1 MTAPPTMSRSPASS
15 VTLHAIRGE
24 RVRAGVMTAIA
35 ALYALANVVGYR
47 QAYPTQAS
55 REEFARAFSDNIA
68 LRLFYGIPH
77 DLASVGGYVEFRAM
91 GMIGILGSGWMVFAA
106 VRALRGE
113 EEAGCFELI
122 LAGAIGRGGALAAVL
137 AALALECAFL
147 YAVTAVVLLAS
158 ATLPGDMTAG
168 ESLLVAAGSVGPAL
182 VFAALGALASQLAPT
197 RRAAQAGASAVLAV
211 ALFLRIAADIGHGIG
226 WLRWATP
233 IGWDE
238 QLRPVT
244 GARPAVLLLFVAAA
258 VLVAG
263 VALAVARGR
272 DVDSSLIRAR
282 GHARSR
288 MALLGSPTQAAVRSE
303 LPTLIGWLVATGLFA
318 FALGA
323 FARSVAEEIRKVSI
337 HTYGLAIG
345 TATGYLAAVFALFA
359 LVVALYAASRIGGLR
374 DEESS
379 GRLETLF
386 ALPVAR
392 RAWMG
397 GRLALAAGTTVG
409 LSLAV
414 GVLAWAGALVTNGD
428 VSFADMLAAG
438 ANCIAAALLFL
449 ALGALLFAWVPRPSP
464 GAALGLVAVSFL
476 WELVGALVSAPSW
489 LLTISPFHHVTQV
502 PLVALDR
509 RGTAVMLAV
518 AAVAAGVAVER
529 FARRDLQ
536 TG

>member
-1 MTAPPTMSRSPASS
+1 MSRSPASAL
-15 VTLHAIRGE
+15 TLHAIRGE
-24 RVRAGVMTAIA
+24 RVRMGVMTAIA
-35 ALYALANVVGYR
+35 VLYALANVVGYR

-55 REEFARAFSDNIA
+55 RDEFARAFADNIA

-91 GMIGILGSGWMVFAA
+91 GMIGILGSAWMVFAA

-113 EEAGCFELI
+113 EESGCFELI
-122 LAGAIGRGGALAAVL
+122 LAGSIGRGGALAAVL

-147 YAVTAVVLLAS
+147 YVVEAAVLLAS

-168 ESLLVAAGSVGPAL
+168 ESLLVAAGSIGPAL
-182 VFAALGALASQLAPT
+182 VFATLGALASQLAPT
-197 RRAAQAGASAVLAV
+197 PRAAQAGASVVLAV
-211 ALFLRIAADIGHGIG
+211 ALFLRIAADIGHGIR
-226 WLRWATP
+226 WLRWTTP

-258 VLVAG
+258 AVPAG
-263 VALAVARGR
+263 AALAVARVR
-272 DVDSSLIRAR
+272 DVDSSIVGAR
-282 GHARSR
+282 GRARSR
-288 MALLGSPTQAAVRSE
+288 TALLGSPTQAAARSE
-303 LPTLIGWLVATGLFA
+303 LPTLLAWVVATGLFA

-323 FARSVAEEIRKVSI
+323 FARSVSEEIRKVSI
-337 HTYGLAIG
+337 HTYGLTIT

-359 LVVALYAASRIGGLR
+359 LVVALYAASRVGGLR

-397 GRLALAAGTTVG
+397 GRLALAAATTVA
-409 LSLAV
+409 LSLLV
-414 GVLAWAGALVTNGD
+414 GVLAWAGAVVTNGG
-428 VSFADMLAAG
+428 VSFADMLTAG

-449 ALGALLFAWVPRPSP
+449 GLGALLFAWVPRPSP
-464 GAALGLVAVSFL
+464 GAALGMVAVAFL
-476 WELVGALVSAPSW
+476 WELVGALLSAPWW

-502 PLVALDR
+502 PLVAADR
-509 RGTAVMLAV
+509 RGTAVMLV
-518 AAVAAGVAVER
+518 LAAVAGAAGVER
-529 FARRDLQ
+529 FARRDLS

>member
-1 MTAPPTMSRSPASS
+1 MFRSPASS
-15 VTLHAIRGE
+15 LTLHAIRGE
-24 RVRAGVMTAIA
+24 RVRMAVMTAIA
-35 ALYALANVVGYR
+35 VLYALANVVGYR
-47 QAYPTQAS
+47 QAYPTRAS

-91 GMIGILGSGWMVFAA
+91 GMIGILGAAWMVFAA

-113 EEAGCFELI
+113 EESGCFELI
-122 LAGAIGRGGALAAVL
+122 LAGTIGRGGALAAVL

-147 YAVTAVVLLAS
+147 YVVLAVVLLAS
-158 ATLPGDMTAG
+158 ATAPGDMTAG
-168 ESLLVAAGSVGPAL
+168 ESLLVAAGSLGPAL
-182 VFAALGALASQLAPT
+182 VFAAVGALAAQLAPT
-197 RRAAQAGASAVLAV
+197 RRSAQAGASAALAA

-226 WLRWATP
+226 WVRWTTP

-244 GARPAVLLLFVAAA
+244 GARPAVLLLFAVAAVVLA
-258 VLVAG
+258 VLT
-263 VALAVARGR
+263 LAVARGR
-272 DVDSSLIRAR
+272 DVDSSIIHAR
-282 GHARSR
+282 GHTRSR
-288 MALLGSPTQAAVRSE
+288 LALLGSPTLAAVRSE
-303 LPTLIGWLVATGLFA
+303 LPRLIGWLVATGLFA

-323 FARSVAEEIRKVSI
+323 FARSVTEEVRKVSI
-337 HTYGLAIG
+337 RTYGLTIT

-359 LVVALYAASRIGGLR
+359 LVVALYAASRIGSLR

-392 RAWMG
+392 RSWIG
-397 GRLALAAGTTVG
+397 GRLALAAGTTVV
-409 LSLAV
+409 LSLAT
-414 GVLAWAGALVTNGD
+414 GVLAWAGAVVTNGD
-428 VSFADMLAAG
+428 VSLGDMLAAG

-449 ALGALLFAWVPRPSP
+449 GLGALLFAWVPRPSP
-464 GAALGLVAVSFL
+464 GAAMGLVAVAFL
-476 WELVGALVSAPSW
+476 WELVGALVGAPWW

-502 PLVALDR
+502 PLVAADR
-509 RGTAVMLAV
+509 RGTAIMLIV
-518 AAVAAGVAVER
+518 AAVAAAGSVER
-529 FARRDLQ
+529 FARRDLK

>member
-1 MTAPPTMSRSPASS
+1 MLVMS
-15 VTLHAIRGE
+15 L
-24 RVRAGVMTAIA
+24 IA

-47 QAYPTQAS
+47 QAYPTRTA

-68 LRLFYGIPH
+68 LRLFYGIPN
-77 DLASVGGYVEFRAM
+77 DIASVGGYVEFRAM
-91 GMIGILGSGWMVFAA
+91 GMIGILAAGWMVFAA

-122 LAGAIGRGGALAAVL
+122 LAGAIGRGGALGAVL
-137 AALALECAFL
+137 VALALECAFL
-147 YAVTAVVLLAS
+147 YAVEAVVLLAS

-168 ESLLVAAGSVGPAL
+168 ESLLVAAGSIGPAL
-182 VFAALGALASQLAPT
+182 VFAALAALACQLAPT
-197 RRAAQAGASAVLAV
+197 RGTAQAGASAVLAV
-211 ALFLRIAADIGHGIG
+211 ALFLRIAADIGHGIR
-226 WLRWATP
+226 WLRWTTP

-258 VLVAG
+258 AVLAAA
-263 VALAVARGR
+263 ALAVARGR

-288 MALLGSPTQAAVRSE
+288 LELLGSPTRAAVRSE
-303 LPTLIGWLVATGLFA
+303 LPTLVGWLVATGLFA

-323 FARSVAEEIRKVSI
+323 FARSVSEEIRKVSI
-337 HTYGLAIG
+337 HTYGLTIT

-359 LVVALYAASRIGGLR
+359 LVVALYAASRIAGLR

-392 RAWMG
+392 RSWIG
-397 GRLALAAGTTVG
+397 GRLALAAATTA
-409 LSLAV
+409 LLALAM
-414 GVLAWAGALVTNGD
+414 GVLAWAGSVVTGGG

-449 ALGALLFAWVPRPSP
+449 GVGAALFAWVPRPSP
-464 GAALGLVAVSFL
+464 GAALGLVAVAFL
-476 WELVGALVSAPSW
+476 WELVGALVSAPWW
-489 LLTISPFHHVTQV
+489 LITISPFHHVTQV
-502 PLVALDR
+502 PLVAADR
-509 RGTAVMLAV
+509 RGTAVMLGL
-518 AAVAAGVAVER
+518 AAIAAGAAVER
-529 FARRDLQ
+529 FARRDLR

>member
-1 MTAPPTMSRSPASS
+1 M
-15 VTLHAIRGE
+15 
-24 RVRAGVMTAIA
+24 
-35 ALYALANVVGYR
+35 
-47 QAYPTQAS
+47 
-55 REEFARAFSDNIA
+55 
-68 LRLFYGIPH
+68 
-77 DLASVGGYVEFRAM
+77 
-91 GMIGILGSGWMVFAA
+91 
-106 VRALRGE
+106 
-113 EEAGCFELI
+113 
-122 LAGAIGRGGALAAVL
+122 
-137 AALALECAFL
+137 
-147 YAVTAVVLLAS
+147 TAVVLLAS

-258 VLVAG
+258 ACIAG

-282 GHARSR
+282 GHSRSR

-374 DEESS
+374 DEEAS

-518 AAVAAGVAVER
+518 AAVAAGIAVER

>member
-1 MTAPPTMSRSPASS
+1 
-15 VTLHAIRGE
+15 
-24 RVRAGVMTAIA
+24 
-35 ALYALANVVGYR
+35 
-47 QAYPTQAS
+47 
-55 REEFARAFSDNIA
+55 
-68 LRLFYGIPH
+68 
-77 DLASVGGYVEFRAM
+77 
-91 GMIGILGSGWMVFAA
+91 
-106 VRALRGE
+106 
-113 EEAGCFELI
+113 
-122 LAGAIGRGGALAAVL
+122 
-137 AALALECAFL
+137 
-147 YAVTAVVLLAS
+147 
-158 ATLPGDMTAG
+158 
-168 ESLLVAAGSVGPAL
+168 
-182 VFAALGALASQLAPT
+182 
-197 RRAAQAGASAVLAV
+197 
-211 ALFLRIAADIGHGIG
+211 
-226 WLRWATP
+226 
-233 IGWDE
+233 
-238 QLRPVT
+238 
-244 GARPAVLLLFVAAA
+244 
-258 VLVAG
+258 
-263 VALAVARGR
+263 
-272 DVDSSLIRAR
+272 
-282 GHARSR
+282 

-303 LPTLIGWLVATGLFA
+303 LPTLLGWLVATGLFA

-414 GVLAWAGALVTNGD
+414 GVLAWAGAVVTNGD

-464 GAALGLVAVSFL
+464 GAALGLVAVAFL

-502 PLVALDR
+502 PLVAVDR